1 MTDNRESILFRPLT
15 RRDLLRGGLALG
27 VVVPAAGVLSSC
39 GDGGGGQG
47 ASTSVPPTSAG
58 VPDYYP
64 KDYSSLIEG
73 SKKEGGSLTIY
84 SNMADNNWKPIVEAF
99 KVQYPWVTS
108 ISTNN
113 LDSAEVFSKYSAEVA
128 GGGQSKVGLMVSGD
142 PQSWIAFSEKGTGL
156 DYESPEK
163 SKLPEFASPKPGVW
177 TFSADPMLIAWNK
190 SLISDDKA
198 PKSLKAMADLI
209 AADAGKYKSKVT
221 TYDVKNTFGFSIEY
235 AWADKIAGA
244 WDTLDKLL
252 PFTRAEGS
260 SGPMVEKMNS
270 GEYLLGYFMSSTV
283 VLPAAKKPGS
293 LVSWGYI
300 EDGQP
305 MFLRGMAIP
314 KTSPTPN
321 TSKLM
326 LNFLLSK
333 PGQLAVYNGG
343 FTPYRADITEVDR
356 TFQKIEEKVG
366 KDNVVI
372 IGYDKISPA
381 DVSAFQDKWN
391 SKLGH

>member
-1 MTDNRESILFRPLT
+1 VTDNRESILIRPVT

-27 VVVPAAGVLSSC
+27 VVVPAAGLLSSC
-39 GDGGGGQG
+39 GGGGGGQG
-47 ASTSVPPTSAG
+47 ASASISPTSAA

-64 KDYSSLIEG
+64 KDYSALIEG

-84 SNMADNNWKPIVEAF
+84 SNMADNNWKPIIDAF
-99 KVQYPWVTS
+99 KVQCPWVTS
-108 ISTNN
+108 VSTNN
-113 LDSAEVFSKYSAEVA
+113 LDSAEVFSKYSSEVA
-128 GGGQSKVGLMVSGD
+128 GGGRSKVGLMVSGD

-163 SKLPEFASPKPGVW
+163 SKLPEFANPKPGVW

-190 SLISDDKA
+190 SLTPDDKA
-198 PKSLKAMADLI
+198 PKSLKAMADLV
-209 AADAGKYKSKVT
+209 AGNPDKYKSKIT

-235 AWADKIAGA
+235 AWANQISGA

-252 PFTRAEGS
+252 PSTRAEGS

-270 GEYLLGYFMSSTV
+270 GEYLMGYFMSSTV
-283 VLPAAKKPGS
+283 VLPAAQKPGS
-293 LVSWGYI
+293 LISWGYI

-314 KTSPTPN
+314 KTTPTPN

-326 LNFLLSK
+326 LNFLLSNQ
-333 PGQLAVYNGG
+333 GQLAVYNGG
-343 FTPYRADITEVDR
+343 FTPYRADVGDVDR
-356 TFQKIEEKVG
+356 TYQKIEEKVG
-366 KDNVVI
+366 KDNIVM
-372 IGYDKISPA
+372 IGYDSISPT

-391 SKLGH
+391 AKLGH